1 MVASSTRATIGPPGA
16 LRAVCIVHLNIY
28 AANYSKSATIN
39 SICGIAQRQRTGIRL
54 RALIHEAINNK
65 ESA

>member
-1 MVASSTRATIGPPGA
+1 MASSTHASIGAPGA
-16 LRAVCIVHLNIY
+16 IHAGFVVCLNIY
-28 AANYSKSATIN
+28 AVNPPKSATIN
-39 SICGIAQRQRTGIRL
+39 SRCGVAQRQRTGIRL

>member
-1 MVASSTRATIGPPGA
+1 MTSSTCAKIGPPGA
-16 LRAVCIVHLNIY
+16 IRAVCIVHLNIY
-28 AANYSKSATIN
+28 AANTLKSATIN
-39 SICGIAQRQRTGIRL
+39 SKCGIAQRQRTGIRL

>member
-1 MVASSTRATIGPPGA
+1 MRRWCCRGPTAPFYTV
-16 LRAVCIVHLNIY
+16 RLNIY
-28 AANYSKSATIN
+28 ASNNSKSATIN

-54 RALIHEAINNK
+54 RPLIHEAINNK

>member
-1 MVASSTRATIGPPGA
+1 MASSTHATLAWP
-16 LRAVCIVHLNIY
+16 RAVQAVYLVHLNIY
-28 AANYSKSATIN
+28 ASNNSKSATIN

-54 RALIHEAINNK
+54 RPLIHEALNNK

>member
-1 MVASSTRATIGPPGA
+1 MGACDHRPGRRAAP
-16 LRAVCIVHLNIY
+16 AVCIVHLNID

-39 SICGIAQRQRTGIRL
+39 SRCGIAQRQRTGIRL
-54 RALIHEAINNK
+54 RPLIHEAINNK